1 MSSCLEDLCAF
12 ALLCRLMQVAEHG
25 SSNVVRDILVKLP
38 TCLINKICETL
49 NASCHF
55 YALNVYHAFDI
66 EWCAYSIIDT
76 RNPDNLIMA
85 NHLNSSLDGLSMKSV
100 IRYCSHLTVE
110 KMKVYLAPLPTD
122 VLLLLRRI
130 CRYPSWQSAVR
141 EVISSRH

>member
-1 MSSCLEDLCAF
+1 MSSCLEDLCVF
-12 ALLCRLMQVAEHG
+12 VLLCRLMQVAEHG
-25 SSNVVRDILVKLP
+25 SRNAVRDILGKLP

-110 KMKVYLAPLPTD
+110 EMKSTS
-122 VLLLLRRI
+122 LLYRQMY
-130 CRYPSWQSAVR
+130 CCC
-141 EVISSRH
+141 